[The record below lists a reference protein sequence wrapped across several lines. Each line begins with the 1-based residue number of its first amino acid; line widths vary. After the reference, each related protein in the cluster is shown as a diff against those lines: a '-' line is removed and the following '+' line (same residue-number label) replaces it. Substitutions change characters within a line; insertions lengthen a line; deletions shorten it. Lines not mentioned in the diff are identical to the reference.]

1 MKNDLKICMSQ
12 LNFKVGAIEDNT
24 SKIIGAIKSCKKKK
38 VDIICFPELCIS
50 GYPPEDL
57 LINKFFIKKINSS
70 LKRIAD
76 ETKNIC
82 CVIGH
87 PYRVKENLYNSASVF
102 INQKLCGRYYKN
114 HLPNYGVFDEKRY
127 FQTGK
132 EFFSFE
138 YKKTKIAISI
148 CEDIWVNDKKFKKYL
163 EDNPAKALINISAS
177 PYSIK
182 KEKLRFKKVSNFA
195 KKNQIDVLYCNLVGG
210 QDELIFDGSSMAVSN
225 QGKLIHKALSFKE
238 ENKIINYPLRSKK
251 IRKIP
256 PNNIDSIFNALVLG
270 VKDYV
275 TKNNFTKVVIG
286 ISGGIDSAL
295 VSAISKVALGG
306 KNIYG
311 FALPSEYNSDESL
324 KLAKTL
330 SDNLGFKLGELSIK
344 KIFNENISLLYSSLF
359 KDLKWDIAEENLQS
373 RIRSNLLMAISNK
386 FNYLLLSTGN
396 KSEMSV
402 GYSTI
407 YGDLSGGLAPLK
419 DIPKTLVY
427 KIAKFYNKKYP
438 NSKIPLG
445 IINREPSAELRPNQ
459 KDSDSLPPYEDL
471 DKILYL
477 YVENFLSINEIFIAT
492 KIEKKII
499 KKIVDL
505 IDKNEFKRRQ
515 GPPGIKVTNVAF
527 GKDRRFPITN
537 GFKNY

>member
-12 LNFKVGAIEDNT
+12 LNFKVGAIDNNT
-24 SKIIGAIKSCKKKK
+24 SKIIEAIKNCRKKK
-38 VDIICFPELCIS
+38 VDIVCFPELCIS

-76 ETKNIC
+76 ETRNIC

-87 PYRVKENLYNSASVF
+87 PYRVKENLYNCASVF

-127 FQTGK
+127 FQTGN

-163 EDNPAKALINISAS
+163 KDNPSKLLINISAS
-177 PYSIK
+177 PYSVK

-195 KKNQIDVLYCNLVGG
+195 KKNQIDVLYCNLIGG
-210 QDELIFDGSSMAVSN
+210 QDELIFDGSSMAISEH
-225 QGKLIHKALSFKE
+225 GKLIDKALSFKE
-238 ENKIINYPLRSKK
+238 ENKIINYPMRSKK

-256 PNNIDSIFNALVLG
+256 SNNIDSIFNALVLG
-270 VKDYV
+270 VRDYAL
-275 TKNNFTKVVIG
+275 KNNFTKVIIG
-286 ISGGIDSAL
+286 ISGGIDSAV

-311 FALPSEYNSDESL
+311 FALPTEYNSDESL
-324 KLAKTL
+324 QLAKNL
-330 SDNLGFKLGELSIK
+330 SDNLAFKLGELSIQ
-344 KIFNENISLLYSSLF
+344 KIFNENISLLYSNLF

-427 KIAKFYNKKYP
+427 RIAKFYNKKYP
-438 NSKIPLG
+438 KNKIPAG
-445 IINREPSAELRPNQ
+445 IINREPSAELKPNQ
-459 KDSDSLPPYEDL
+459 KDSDSLPPYKDL
-471 DKILYL
+471 DKILNL
-477 YVENFLSINEIFIAT
+477 YVESFLSINEIFTAT
-492 KIEKKII
+492 KIDKRII

>member
-1 MKNDLKICMSQ
+1 
-12 LNFKVGAIEDNT
+12 
-24 SKIIGAIKSCKKKK
+24 
-38 VDIICFPELCIS
+38 
-50 GYPPEDL
+50 
-57 LINKFFIKKINSS
+57 
-70 LKRIAD
+70 
-76 ETKNIC
+76 
-82 CVIGH
+82 
-87 PYRVKENLYNSASVF
+87 
-102 INQKLCGRYYKN
+102 
-114 HLPNYGVFDEKRY
+114 
-127 FQTGK
+127 
-132 EFFSFE
+132 
-138 YKKTKIAISI
+138 
-148 CEDIWVNDKKFKKYL
+148 
-163 EDNPAKALINISAS
+163 
-177 PYSIK
+177 
-182 KEKLRFKKVSNFA
+182 
-195 KKNQIDVLYCNLVGG
+195 
-210 QDELIFDGSSMAVSN
+210 
-225 QGKLIHKALSFKE
+225 
-238 ENKIINYPLRSKK
+238 
-251 IRKIP
+251 
-256 PNNIDSIFNALVLG
+256 
-270 VKDYV
+270 
-275 TKNNFTKVVIG
+275 
-286 ISGGIDSAL
+286 
-295 VSAISKVALGG
+295 
-306 KNIYG
+306 
-311 FALPSEYNSDESL
+311 
-324 KLAKTL
+324 
-330 SDNLGFKLGELSIK
+330 
-344 KIFNENISLLYSSLF
+344 
-359 KDLKWDIAEENLQS
+359 
-373 RIRSNLLMAISNK
+373 MAISNK

>member
-1 MKNDLKICMSQ
+1 MSNKLKIALAQ
-12 LNFKVGAIEDNT
+12 LSPLVGDVERNVSKLIEIRSKLNDDIDILVAPELYVSGYPIDDLVLREDFLKSVELGIENLVSISKDNK
-24 SKIIGAIKSCKKKK
+24 SSIIIGA
-38 VDIICFPELCIS
+38 PR
-50 GYPPEDL
+50 
-57 LINKFFIKKINSS
+57 KFNNSI
-70 LKRIAD
+70 R
-76 ETKNIC
+76 N
-82 CVIGH
+82 
-87 PYRVKENLYNSASVF
+87 SVF
-102 INQKLCGRYYKN
+102 VIENGKILTIKDKYE
-114 HLPNYGVFDEKRY
+114 LPNTGVFDEQRI
-127 FQTGK
+127 
-132 EFFSFE
+132 FSQGQLE
-138 YKKTKIAISI
+138 NCVKIKNVNFGLPI
-148 CEDIWVNDKKFKKYL
+148 CEDIWEKRVL
-163 EDNPAKALINISAS
+163 ENLSTKGAEIIISINAS
-177 PYSIK
+177 PYTI
-182 KEKLRFKKVSNFA
+182 V
-195 KKNQIDVLYCNLVGG
+195 KKNERDSVAALRVNETNLPLIYLNRTGG
-210 QDELIFDGSSMAVSN
+210 QDELIFDGSSMAISN

-256 PNNIDSIFNALVLG
+256 PYNIDSIFNALVLG

-324 KLAKTL
+324 KLAKNL

-344 KIFNENISLLYSSLF
+344 KIFNENISLLYSTLF

-459 KDSDSLPPYEDL
+459 KDSDSLPAYEDL

-477 YVENFLSINEIFIAT
+477 YVENFLSINEIYIAT

>member
-12 LNFKVGAIEDNT
+12 LNFKVGAIENNT
-24 SKIIGAIKSCKKKK
+24 SKIISAIKSCKKKK

-127 FQTGK
+127 FQTGN

-286 ISGGIDSAL
+286 ISGGIDTAL
-295 VSAISKVALGG
+295 V
-306 KNIYG
+306 
-311 FALPSEYNSDESL
+311 
-324 KLAKTL
+324 
-330 SDNLGFKLGELSIK
+330 
-344 KIFNENISLLYSSLF
+344 
-359 KDLKWDIAEENLQS
+359 
-373 RIRSNLLMAISNK
+373 
-386 FNYLLLSTGN
+386 
-396 KSEMSV
+396 
-402 GYSTI
+402 
-407 YGDLSGGLAPLK
+407 
-419 DIPKTLVY
+419 
-427 KIAKFYNKKYP
+427 
-438 NSKIPLG
+438 
-445 IINREPSAELRPNQ
+445 
-459 KDSDSLPPYEDL
+459 
-471 DKILYL
+471 
-477 YVENFLSINEIFIAT
+477 
-492 KIEKKII
+492 
-499 KKIVDL
+499 
-505 IDKNEFKRRQ
+505 
-515 GPPGIKVTNVAF
+515 
-527 GKDRRFPITN
+527 
-537 GFKNY
+537 